1 MVNCACAF
9 SQSEWGNIL
18 NESRGGIKRSRLIR
32 SGDQQDVRYPLK
44 FMGNKVVIIMNC

>member
-18 NESRGGIKRSRLIR
+18 NESQGLIR